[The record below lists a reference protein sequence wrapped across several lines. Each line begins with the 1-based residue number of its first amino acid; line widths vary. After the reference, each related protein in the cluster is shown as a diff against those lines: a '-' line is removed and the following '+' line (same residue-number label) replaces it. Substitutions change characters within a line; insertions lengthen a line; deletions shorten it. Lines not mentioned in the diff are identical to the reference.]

1 MEPAVSA
8 PWQFRRIP
16 NDRTAYNVIGPHH
29 NGGLGSQMVTVMII
43 GQLQQHVDEP
53 QLELE
58 LPSNP
63 TVKGLLEAN
72 EDALGVV
79 GSFAISGQLMVTV
92 NKKISTLEST
102 LKDGDVVKL
111 TYQANFS
118 YEGARWHNP

>member
-1 MEPAVSA
+1 
-8 PWQFRRIP
+8 
-16 NDRTAYNVIGPHH
+16 
-29 NGGLGSQMVTVMII
+29 MVTVMII

>member
-1 MEPAVSA
+1 
-8 PWQFRRIP
+8 
-16 NDRTAYNVIGPHH
+16 
-29 NGGLGSQMVTVMII
+29 MVTVMII

-58 LPSNP
+58 LPSTP

-72 EDALGVV
+72 EDTLGVV
-79 GSFAISGQLMVTV
+79 GSFATNGQLMVTV
-92 NKKISTLEST
+92 NKKISTLESP